1 MTEVECPYCGN
12 EFEDENFEQDYLSD
26 IEAECPRCEKIF
38 LYNIF
43 ISTHAEN
50 VRKVI
55 EWNLKFLTFANM
67 TI

>member
-1 MTEVECPYCGN
+1 MTEVKCPYCGN

-26 IEAECPRCEKIF
+26 IETECPRCEKIF

-55 EWNLKFLTFANM
+55 D
-67 TI
+67 

>member
-26 IEAECPRCEKIF
+26 IEAECPRCEKKF

-55 EWNLKFLTFANM
+55 E
-67 TI
+67 

>member
-1 MTEVECPYCGN
+1 MCGVLRGYRGNRMTEVECPYCGN

-26 IEAECPRCEKIF
+26 IEAECPRCEKNF

-55 EWNLKFLTFANM
+55 E
-67 TI
+67 

>member
-1 MTEVECPYCGN
+1 MRRYQRGKKMTEVECPYCGN

-26 IEAECPRCEKIF
+26 IEAECPRCEKKF

-55 EWNLKFLTFANM
+55 E
-67 TI
+67 

>member
-1 MTEVECPYCGN
+1 MYLIVKVACVAFREDI
-12 EFEDENFEQDYLSD
+12 EDENFEQDYLSD
-26 IEAECPRCEKIF
+26 IETECPRCEKNF

-55 EWNLKFLTFANM
+55 
-67 TI
+67 